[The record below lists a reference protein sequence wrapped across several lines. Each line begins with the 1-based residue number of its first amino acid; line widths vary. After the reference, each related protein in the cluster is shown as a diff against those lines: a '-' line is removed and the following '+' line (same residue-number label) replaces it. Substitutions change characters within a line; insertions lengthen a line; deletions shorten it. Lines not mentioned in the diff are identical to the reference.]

1 MITTSNSPVK
11 RSGIPNQLLGV
22 LLHTLAMSGLSR
34 VRTELFQLLVIP
46 SLAPHPVQA
55 NRQSPRHRDLG
66 GLVKFLVQSST
77 GVPVDRGFRVSGVS
91 SRRDSPCCRAR
102 RHPPALP
109 PGGEL
114 SAYAVL
120 QWAWLTKNSWRRKV
134 LINDHSAVRDL
145 ARQLAELILGEAFV

>member
-1 MITTSNSPVK
+1 
-11 RSGIPNQLLGV
+11 
-22 LLHTLAMSGLSR
+22 
-34 VRTELFQLLVIP
+34 
-46 SLAPHPVQA
+46 
-55 NRQSPRHRDLG
+55 
-66 GLVKFLVQSST
+66 
-77 GVPVDRGFRVSGVS
+77 
-91 SRRDSPCCRAR
+91 
-102 RHPPALP
+102 LP